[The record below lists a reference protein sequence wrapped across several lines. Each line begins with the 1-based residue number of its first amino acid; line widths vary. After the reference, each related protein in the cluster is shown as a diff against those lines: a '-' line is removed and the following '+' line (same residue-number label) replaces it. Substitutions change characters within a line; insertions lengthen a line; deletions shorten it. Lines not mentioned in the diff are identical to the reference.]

1 MNAPKFESRWLITG
15 TIVTQTELHIGDGGA
30 ARRFDRTRPAK
41 KNVQCEDDEPD
52 ANTVCTDHRGRA
64 YLPGSGIKGAL
75 RELVTI
81 PDPKDPKKNPPI
93 IHPDWEAL
101 LGSDKPGEDGA
112 VGGKLEFF
120 DAFHSGG
127 KGNASHQPDPKNLH
141 EAPDCGRPWWNDAR
155 KTAVSVS
162 VSLDRR
168 TRTAKENL
176 LYHLEYVPPG
186 EKFDF
191 EIGGDGLSTAEVAR
205 LLVLLDRLGNGT
217 ATLGA
222 QASNDWG
229 RVRIEGGVAIHCLDR
244 KALEKWK
251 ANPAS
256 PPRPQPIDE
265 EKNRSIESEKEAI
278 KVPTAREVLEI
289 ELQLHLESP
298 WLIRDPRQCERSE
311 VGKKKELAE
320 SAKPRNAVPIRDES
334 GKPFVPA
341 KSLRGALRS
350 RAEMILRTLD
360 LPCADH
366 PGDIKA
372 VSTKG
377 KEVDVV
383 TKLIREG
390 DGKDVPA
397 KDLAAKLFGLGGWRA
412 PIHVPRFTSTETVAD
427 HRQEFV
433 AIDRF
438 TGGAAEHLK
447 FNAELA
453 GITTLMGSLTIDLKQ
468 LRKVDPELASLGLLA
483 LVLRDLAEGD
493 IPLGSGSAKGQ
504 GFCKAT
510 VTWGGQDLFSIDCPA
525 AEYLEKFRAQIPPP
539 ADPDQ
544 EEASA

>member
-1 MNAPKFESRWLITG
+1 MSAPQFESRWLITG
-15 TIVTQTELHIGDGGA
+15 TIVTKTELHIGDGGA
-30 ARRFDRTRPAK
+30 ARILDRNEPA
-41 KNVQCEDDEPD
+41 DEKSDQASIASD

-64 YLPGSGIKGAL
+64 YLPGSGIKGTL

-81 PDPKDPKKNPPI
+81 PDPKDPKNNPPI
-93 IHPDWEAL
+93 IHPSWEAL
-101 LGSDKPGEDGA
+101 LGSDKPDSSDA
-112 VGGKLEFF
+112 VGGKVEFF
-120 DAFHSGG
+120 DAFWREGDGPGSPDD
-127 KGNASHQPDPKNLH
+127 KGESADDQT
-141 EAPDCGRPWWNDAR
+141 RPWWNQKR
-155 KTAVSVS
+155 RTAVAVS

-191 EIGGDGLSTAEVAR
+191 EIGGDGLSDEEVAR
-205 LLVLLDRLGNGT
+205 LLVLLDRLGDGT

-229 RVRIEGGVAIHCLDR
+229 RVGIEDLKILRLDGEGMKR
-244 KALEKWK
+244 WK
-251 ANPAS
+251 EAPTA
-256 PPRPQPIDE
+256 PPKPQPIDE
-265 EKNRSIESEKEAI
+265 DTKKRIEIEKKRIEIPA
-278 KVPTAREVLEI
+278 AREVLEI
-289 ELQLHLESP
+289 VLNLHLESP
-298 WLIRDPRQCERSE
+298 WLIRDPRQRERSE
-311 VGKKKELAE
+311 AGKKNELAE
-320 SAKPRNAVPIRDES
+320 SDKPRDAVPIRDES

-377 KEVDVV
+377 KEVDDV

-390 DGKDVPA
+390 DGEDVPPP
-397 KDLAAKLFGLGGWRA
+397 DLAAKLFGLGGWRA
-412 PIHVPRFTSTETVAD
+412 PVHVPRFTATKTVAD

-453 GITTLMGSLTIDLKQ
+453 GMTALTGSLTVDLTRLK
-468 LRKVDPELASLGLLA
+468 KVDPQGASLGLLA

-504 GFCKAT
+504 GFCNAT
-510 VTWGGQDLFSIDCPA
+510 VTWGGKDLLGADCPA
-525 AEYLEKFRAQIPPP
+525 AEYLGTFRRLIPSP
-539 ADPDQ
+539 ADPGRG
-544 EEASA
+544 EATA